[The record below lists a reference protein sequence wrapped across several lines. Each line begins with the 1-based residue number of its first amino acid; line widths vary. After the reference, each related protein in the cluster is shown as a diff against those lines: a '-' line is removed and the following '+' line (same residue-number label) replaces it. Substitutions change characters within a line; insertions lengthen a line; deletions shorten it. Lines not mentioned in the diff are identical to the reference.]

1 MKKSITLLVLCGL
14 SLSVFGQDV
23 WEFTLWANPDTVV
36 KEAISVKVDAAPV
49 IDGTPEFL
57 WDQAS
62 WNRAQFWALESNGNN
77 NPTMTAL
84 PSDTLDHYMEWKS
97 VWTDSAAYFL
107 IRVVDDVLAYSDTR
121 SAWWRQDGM
130 EIYPYPQG
138 VPTIALDRNDSTSIP
153 WVNIFPDVSGG
164 NTVDVQKQDDYPV
177 EAAVSVNGAIV
188 NYEIKI
194 PNWTHPE
201 SRGSVPVNGDT
212 MSLAMMINES
222 DNTDPNVDNRD
233 MKITWSIQGE
243 AHIGTETITGLPL
256 N

>member
-36 KEAISVKVDAAPV
+36 KEAISVKVDAAPL

-97 VWTDSAAYFL
+97 VWTDS
-107 IRVVDDVLAYSDTR
+107 
-121 SAWWRQDGM
+121 
-130 EIYPYPQG
+130 
-138 VPTIALDRNDSTSIP
+138 
-153 WVNIFPDVSGG
+153 
-164 NTVDVQKQDDYPV
+164 
-177 EAAVSVNGAIV
+177 
-188 NYEIKI
+188 
-194 PNWTHPE
+194 
-201 SRGSVPVNGDT
+201 
-212 MSLAMMINES
+212 
-222 DNTDPNVDNRD
+222 
-233 MKITWSIQGE
+233 
-243 AHIGTETITGLPL
+243 
-256 N
+256 